1 MIPFEDLAAALDA
14 YAARTRGASPSTP
27 APSARLP
34 SGNYDPPTTEHS
46 MPDDVQPSLRSHG
59 DPEDDSTIA
68 GDGAGPSHPVY
79 DDRSNELD
87 VSDVLSDE
95 ENS

>member
-1 MIPFEDLAAALDA
+1 MIPFEDLVAALDA
-14 YAARTRGASPSTP
+14 YVARTRGGSPSTQP
-27 APSARLP
+27 PSARLP
-34 SGNYDPPTTEHS
+34 SGSFDPPTTEHQ

-59 DPEDDSTIA
+59 DEDSTIA
-68 GDGAGPSHPVY
+68 GDGAGPGQPIY